1 MVTSKTTTGKPKKL
15 MVKRETIKNLNAG
28 KKANDVKGGMRP
40 DRKVTRFCETR
51 QDICA

>member
-1 MVTSKTTTGKPKKL
+1 MIARKTTTNKSKKL
-15 MVKRETIKNLNAG
+15 KVKRETIKSLNAG

-40 DRKVTRFCETR
+40 DRKMTRFCETR